1 MNATLEKMAYGD
13 TLVVPAGVYYMQGG
27 IVAENKAG
35 LTISF
40 DGYVLR
46 RVTLWQ
52 QQQQQQQQQLQWWHD
67 LQQYSSTTRVTAF
80 FYVLLA
86 FRFVLCSF

>member
-52 QQQQQQQQQLQWWHD
+52 QQQEQ
-67 LQQYSSTTRVTAF
+67 
-80 FYVLLA
+80 
-86 FRFVLCSF
+86 